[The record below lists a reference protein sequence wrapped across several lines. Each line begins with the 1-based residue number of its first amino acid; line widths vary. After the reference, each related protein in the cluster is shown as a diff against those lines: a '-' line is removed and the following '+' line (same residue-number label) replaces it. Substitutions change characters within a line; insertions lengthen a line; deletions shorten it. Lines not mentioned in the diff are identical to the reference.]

1 MIYRQLFAQGQV
13 SPVNLDI
20 CWFNQGFERSWHVSI
35 GQVSDKGLSPKPNLC
50 SPRQSSVGRVV

>member
-1 MIYRQLFAQGQV
+1 MVYTQLFAQGQV

-50 SPRQSSVGRVV
+50 LS